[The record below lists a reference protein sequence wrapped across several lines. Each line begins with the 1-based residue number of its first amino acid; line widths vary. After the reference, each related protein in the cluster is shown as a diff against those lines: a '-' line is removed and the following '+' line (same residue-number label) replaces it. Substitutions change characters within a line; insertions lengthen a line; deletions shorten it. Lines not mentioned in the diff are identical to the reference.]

1 MGEKRAFISFD
12 FDHDEKLRGYLVK
25 QAKNPD
31 SPFNIEDWSVKRPF
45 TGNWKEKVRNRI
57 LRTNIVIVI
66 CGTHTHT
73 ATGVAA
79 EVEIA
84 QEEGKPYFLLKGR
97 KNKTCTKPRTALK
110 NDKIIKWTWE
120 NLRKEIEGKNLHEEL
135 SDGLGTLTPWVF
147 AIGGLIWILDRKA
160 QKPRIQKQ
168 RIPRSRRLGGGFENH
183 VSGTV
188 WR

>member
-1 MGEKRAFISFD
+1 MPKKRAFISFD
-12 FDHDEKLRGYLVK
+12 FDHDEKLRDYLVK

-45 TGNWKEKVRNRI
+45 TGDWKEKVRNRI
-57 LRTNIVIVI
+57 RRTDIVIVI
-66 CGTHTHT
+66 CGTHTHI

-84 QEEGKPYFLLKGR
+84 REEGKPYFLLKGR
-97 KNKTCTKPRTALK
+97 RSKTCTKPKTALK

-120 NLRKEIEGKNLHEEL
+120 NLRKEIEGKYLHEEL
-135 SDGLGTLTPWVF
+135 SDGLGTLTPWIF

-168 RIPRSRRLGGGFENH
+168 RIPRPRRLGGGLENH

-188 WR
+188 RR

>member
-1 MGEKRAFISFD
+1 MAKKRAFISSD

-57 LRTNIVIVI
+57 LRTDIVIVI

-73 ATGVAA
+73 ATGVSV
-79 EVEIA
+79 EVEIT
-84 QEEGKPYFLLKGR
+84 QEEGKSYFLLKGR
-97 KNKTCTKPRTALK
+97 RNKTCTKPRTALK
-110 NDKIIKWTWE
+110 NDKITKWTWE
-120 NLRKEIEGKNLHEEL
+120 NLRKEIEGKNLHDEL

-168 RIPRSRRLGGGFENH
+168 GIPRSRLGGGFENH